1 MLSTKVKQKSVGKMR
16 SMHFLAVLLVPVAAL
31 IMGAAVPQVWAG
43 GTEFEETEFNIE
55 YNFTDQDLGVRAF
68 VDGEPWRSVTI
79 IDPNWKVILAVKA
92 IKSLSKQGLA
102 ELFFESG
109 EPTLAEVPID
119 VFLNRFPEGTYKFF
133 GRDVERKFV
142 HGDAEFTH
150 DIPCAPENATYTPG
164 NGNGTITWD
173 PVENKI
179 NNDDGQCDVNDT
191 DIEIDGYEVVV
202 EGLDE
207 EDEEVEF
214 SIKLSGDATSVEVP
228 EQVETVTKFEVLAI
242 EESGNQTIR
251 EVVLVPEEE

>member
-1 MLSTKVKQKSVGKMR
+1 MLSTKRGKKSIGKMR

-68 VDGEPWRSVTI
+68 VDGEPWKSVTI
-79 IDPNWKVILAVKA
+79 INPNWKVILAVKA
-92 IKSLSKQGLA
+92 IKSLGMQGLA

-109 EPTLAEVPID
+109 EPTLGEVPID

-150 DIPCAPENATYTPG
+150 DIPCAPVASYGE
-164 NGNGTITWD
+164 GTRTISWD
-173 PVENKI
+173 LVTNKI
-179 NNDDGQCDVNDT
+179 DNETGQCDEDDT
-191 DIEIDGYEVVV
+191 DIVIEGYEVVV
-202 EGLDE
+202 EGEDGEISITLPEDADE
-207 EDEEVEF
+207 FVVPPEV
-214 SIKLSGDATSVEVP
+214 GEVL
-228 EQVETVTKFEVLAI
+228 KFEVLAI